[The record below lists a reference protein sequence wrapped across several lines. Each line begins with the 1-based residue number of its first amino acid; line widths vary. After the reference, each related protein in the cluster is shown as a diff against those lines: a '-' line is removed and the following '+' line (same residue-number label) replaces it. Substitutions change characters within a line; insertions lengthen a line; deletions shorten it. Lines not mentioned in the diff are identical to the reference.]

1 VETPSLRVLPN
12 VCQLVDVALPVE
24 QAMEVEEWVELR
36 NVGRR
41 ADYVRPG
48 GLAGE
53 AVTQC

>member
-48 GLAGE
+48 GQAMK
-53 AVTQC
+53 V